1 MTFDDSLF
9 KKNSKTDCGIAIL
22 LAVPYG
28 MLADWIGYRPVA
40 LLAFFGNAMSSNWS
54 RVVC

>member
-1 MTFDDSLF
+1 MIRFL
-9 KKNSKTDCGIAIL
+9 KKNSKTDFGIAIL

-40 LLAFFGNAMSSNWS
+40 LLAFFGNAVSSNWS